1 MDIYGLVKSFSFICI
16 ETYNFFYLDKSIY
29 IYITWGY
36 IPLAGYIYTMHIL
49 KLNILN
55 KNNV

>member
-29 IYITWGY
+29 IYYMGIYSSSWLHIYHAY
-36 IPLAGYIYTMHIL
+36 IETQYIEQ
-49 KLNILN
+49 K
-55 KNNV
+55 